1 MILVVTL
8 ILFYFLTPAFLIYLS
23 QISKTVNKIGV
34 IVLAYA
40 IGLLVRNI
48 NLFPT
53 PSAAYKALLTSN
65 LSLPHADMV
74 KYLAEGKITPGD
86 MTLNQIASTQDL
98 IMSIAIP
105 IALPLLLFSLDI
117 RRWIK
122 LAKEALLSLILGI
135 ASVFIILIAGFFLFK
150 GHIHES
156 WKVAGMLCGVYTG
169 ATANMAAIGTALE
182 VNPNTFVLANTYD
195 MVLGAVFLLFLLT
208 KAQTLFNKVLPK
220 FHENHQH
227 INIDKVIADSEGID
241 NYKGIFKRESI
252 VSLGKALGLSI
263 LILGISFAISLMV
276 PKSAQTVTII
286 LSITT
291 LGLLL
296 GTLKSISSIDKTFQL
311 GMYFIFVFSL
321 VVSSMADLRS
331 MFQIDFLNLFLYV
344 LFAVVGSMLVH
355 ILLSYIFKVDSDTT
369 IITITAL
376 TFSPPFVPGVAAALK
391 NKEVIITG
399 ITSGILG
406 IAFGNYMGVGIAY
419 FLKGFL

>member
-135 ASVFIILIAGFFLFK
+135 ASIFIILIAGFFLFK

>member
-1 MILVVTL
+1 MVLVVTL
-8 ILFYFLTPAFLIYLS
+8 ILFYFLTPILLIYLS

-48 NLFPT
+48 NLFPR
-53 PSAAYKALLTSN
+53 PSSAYKSLLTSN
-65 LSLPHADMV
+65 LSLPHADML
-74 KYLAEGKITPGD
+74 KHLAEGRITSGD
-86 MTLNQIASTQDL
+86 MTLNQIASVQDM

-105 IALPLLLFSLDI
+105 IALPLLLFSLDLG
-117 RRWIK
+117 RWMK
-122 LAKEALLSLILGI
+122 LAKEALLSFILGI

-150 GHIHES
+150 GHIQES

-208 KAQTLFNKVLPK
+208 KAQNLFNRVLPK
-220 FHENHQH
+220 FHETHKH
-227 INIDKVIADSEGID
+227 IDIDEVIAESEVID
-241 NYKGIFKRESI
+241 NYSGMFKKKNLLQ
-252 VSLGKALGLSI
+252 LGKALGLSI
-263 LILGISFAISLMV
+263 LILGASFAISLLV
-276 PKSAQTVTII
+276 PKNAQTVTII

-296 GTLKSISSIDKTFQL
+296 GTIKSISSIDKTFQL

-355 ILLSYIFKVDSDTT
+355 VFLSYLFKVDSDTT